1 MTVNTSYLS
10 RLANSCWPDTRTVF
24 FLSEEIGGGRSPAD
38 ALRSQRFNVREA
50 QAKATGNEEDSHF
63 SGICERKFEK
73 AKANH
78 RVDLEIVGRS
88 IVFCM
93 KPVKPFWNKKYD
105 DTGTDEAEVWNDTAR
120 SHRPELGSART
131 ALVNAARPR
140 FVHAE

>member
-1 MTVNTSYLS
+1 VTV
-10 RLANSCWPDTRTVF
+10 
-24 FLSEEIGGGRSPAD
+24 
-38 ALRSQRFNVREA
+38 
-50 QAKATGNEEDSHF
+50 K
-63 SGICERKFEK
+63 RKFEK

-120 SHRPELGSART
+120 SHRPEPGSAPT
-131 ALVNAARPR
+131 ALVNAARSK
-140 FVHAE
+140 FVCAE